1 MSRSPTCTACRSPAP
16 RARADPLTA
25 RTLLAPLLA
34 LLLLAGCGGPEP
46 VAHPELGARTEQA
59 APLVTALADALAS
72 EDAEAAAAL
81 GDKDGAALL
90 RALVANTEAAGL
102 TVAGLRYIDEDPAA
116 SADLPT
122 GQWAAVAE
130 LQWRFDAYDASAA
143 RTEVTVL
150 FAQDDEELRIHG
162 FGGGDRRLP
171 VWLSGPVDVVRSP
184 DALVLAE
191 GPAGTAARY
200 AEQVRVGVPSVRAV
214 VGGDQRFVVEVPAS
228 GVDQA
233 LGAKAGEFASIAAV
247 TTFTG
252 AETGADAPVH
262 VFINRDVF
270 DALDPAGQQVVMTHE
285 LTHAATDAVHA
296 DAPLWLLEGYADH
309 VALRDT
315 ELPVSVTAGQIIR
328 RVRRQGVPEALPGPE
343 QFDTQAHHL
352 GAWYE
357 AAWRA
362 AEVLAAQGGEAT
374 LLALYRRTAAG
385 EPVDAVLRSLYGFGE
400 EELTRRWRQDLERIA
415 G

>member
-1 MSRSPTCTACRSPAP
+1 
-16 RARADPLTA
+16 
-25 RTLLAPLLA
+25 
-34 LLLLAGCGGPEP
+34 
-46 VAHPELGARTEQA
+46 
-59 APLVTALADALAS
+59 
-72 EDAEAAAAL
+72 
-81 GDKDGAALL
+81 
-90 RALVANTEAAGL
+90 VANTEAADL
-102 TVAGLRYIDEDPAA
+102 TVAALRYIDEDPAA
-116 SADLPT
+116 STDLPS

-130 LQWRFDAYDASAA
+130 LQWRFDGYDASPA
-143 RTEVTVL
+143 RAEVTIV
-150 FAQDDEELRIHG
+150 FAQDGEDAEDEGDLRIHG
-162 FGGGDRRLP
+162 FDGGGTRLP
-171 VWLSGPVDVVRSP
+171 VWLTGPTDVVRTR
-184 DALVLAE
+184 DALVIAA
-191 GPAGTAARY
+191 GPSGTAATY
-200 AEQVRVGVPSVRAV
+200 ARQVGVGVPSVRAA
-214 VGGDQRFVVEVPAS
+214 VGGDQRFVVEVPAAGA

-233 LGAKAGEFASIAAV
+233 LGAETGEFASIAAV
-247 TTFTG
+247 TTFAG
-252 AETGADAPVH
+252 AATDAEAPVH
-262 VFINRDVF
+262 VFVNRDVF
-270 DALDPAGQQVVMTHE
+270 DTLEPAGQQVVITHE

-315 ELPVSVTAGQIIR
+315 GLPVSVTAGQIIR

-362 AEVLAAQGGEAT
+362 AEVLAAERGEAP

-385 EPVDAVLRSLYGFGE
+385 EPVDTVLRSLYGFGE

>member
-1 MSRSPTCTACRSPAP
+1 M
-16 RARADPLTA
+16 AD
-25 RTLLAPLLA
+25 
-34 LLLLAGCGGPEP
+34 
-46 VAHPELGARTEQA
+46 
-59 APLVTALADALAS
+59 
-72 EDAEAAAAL
+72 
-81 GDKDGAALL
+81 
-90 RALVANTEAAGL
+90 
-102 TVAGLRYIDEDPAA
+102 
-116 SADLPT
+116 
-122 GQWAAVAE
+122 
-130 LQWRFDAYDASAA
+130 LQWRFNTYDASPA
-143 RTEVTVL
+143 RAEVTVV
-150 FAQDDEELRIHG
+150 FVQDDDRLRIHG
-162 FGGGDRRLP
+162 FGGGARRLP
-171 VWLSGPVDVVRSP
+171 VWLTGPVDVARSP
-184 DALVLAE
+184 DALVLAA
-191 GPAGTAARY
+191 GPTGTAAKY

-214 VGGDQRFVVEVPAS
+214 VGGDQRFVIEVPAAAA
-228 GVDQA
+228 GVDEA

-247 TTFTG
+247 TTFAG

-262 VFINRDVF
+262 VFLNRDVF

-328 RVRRQGVPEALPGPE
+328 RVRREGAPEALPGPE

-362 AEVLAAQGGEAT
+362 AEVLAAERGEAT
-374 LLALYRRTAAG
+374 LLDLYRRTAAG